1 MKTKLILA
9 LLFAGATCLFSRN
22 PIGLALTFPADPS
35 AKLGADGRLY
45 VYCSLDIATNYYC
58 SQTNVVLSTGDM
70 RTWQWHPNSF
80 VSAGK
85 NDMLPDND
93 AILYAPDCQYRDGNY
108 YLYFCQPGKL
118 PTGVAV
124 SKSPTGP
131 FTNATFLN
139 VGKYLEI
146 DPSTFIDDDGQ
157 AYHVWGQ
164 FTMKMAKL
172 NKDMRTLDADSIRD
186 NILTEKEHHFH
197 EGAYMTKRNG
207 LYYLVF
213 ADNSREYRPS
223 CLGYATSK
231 SPFGPY
237 QYRGVIID
245 NNHCNPGNWNNHGS
259 IAEFGGKWYVF
270 YHRSTQG
277 VVMMRKA
284 CVEPITFREDGSIPE
299 VEMTTQGAE
308 GPIDASLR
316 IEAEQACAL
325 WGKLRISTGG
335 DETEILTGIH
345 DGDRAIYKYIDFKT
359 EPKKLRLRVK
369 PGKSDCTLS
378 IHLDQDLNA
387 PIAKTK
393 IMGSPNGQWAEIVCD
408 VANVSGVHAVTLS
421 FQVQGEDGPHLD
433 WWQFEE
439 SN

>member
-1 MKTKLILA
+1 MVSKPITLFNLQMKTKV
-9 LLFAGATCLFSRN
+9 LFAILFTSTACLLARN
-22 PIGLALTFPADPS
+22 PISPPQCCPADPS

-58 SQTNVVLSTGDM
+58 SQANAVLSTSDM
-70 RTWQWHPNSF
+70 RIWQWHPTSY
-80 VSAGK
+80 VS
-85 NDMLPDND
+85 DS
-93 AILYAPDCQYRDGNY
+93 ILYAPDCQYRDGSY
-108 YLYFCQPGKL
+108 YLYFCQPGKI
-118 PTGVAV
+118 PPGVAV

-139 VGKYLEI
+139 VGKYTEI
-146 DPSTFIDDDGQ
+146 DPSAFVDDDGQ
-157 AYHVWGQ
+157 AYYIWGQ
-164 FTMKMAKL
+164 FTMKMARL
-172 NKDMRTLDADSIRD
+172 NKDMRTLDAGSIQD

-207 LYYLVF
+207 IYYIVF
-213 ADNSREYRPS
+213 ADNSRDHRPS

-259 IAEFGGKWYVF
+259 IAAFGGKWYVF

-277 VVMMRKA
+277 AITMRKA

-299 VEMTTQGAE
+299 VEMTTQGAD
-308 GPIDASLR
+308 GPIDASQR

-325 WGKLRISTGG
+325 WGNVRVSTGNDG
-335 DETEILTGIH
+335 GEILSGIR
-345 DGDRAIYKYIDFKT
+345 DGDLATYKYLDFKT
-359 EPKKLRLRVK
+359 APKKLRLRVK

-378 IHLDQDLNA
+378 IHLDQAGNTR
-387 PIAKTK
+387 IVETK
-393 IMGSPNGQWAEIVCD
+393 IMGSPDGQWAEIVCE
-408 VANVSGVHAVTLS
+408 VAQVSGVHAVTLG
-421 FQVQGEDGPHLD
+421 FQVQGDDGPLLD
-433 WWQFEE
+433 WWRFE
-439 SN
+439 